1 MDTASLS
8 PLSLYSQ
15 LGSDGAPLIVDAR
28 RDKAFA
34 DDGAMIAG
42 AVRPDRDVKEFAA
55 ANARGRPLVVYCV
68 HGHEVSQDAARA
80 LANAGYQASFLE
92 GGIEAWRAA
101 GLPTMRRR
109 PEWRVPGGSRWI
121 TRERPK
127 IDRIACPWLI
137 SRFIDPLARFEYVP
151 ADRVLAEAR
160 TREAIA
166 YDLPGGTITHRGE
179 RCSFDALIEDFAIK
193 DPALDRLATIVR
205 GADTDRH
212 DLAPQCAG
220 LLAASLGLSRRFAR
234 DLEMLE
240 HAMPMYDG
248 LYAWCRA
255 ETEGVSERHSWT
267 PPA

>member
-34 DDGAMIAG
+34 DDDAMIAG

-101 GLPTMRRR
+101 GHALQ
-109 PEWRVPGGSRWI
+109 
-121 TRERPK
+121 
-127 IDRIACPWLI
+127 
-137 SRFIDPLARFEYVP
+137 
-151 ADRVLAEAR
+151 
-160 TREAIA
+160 AIEPVKA
-166 YDLPGGTITHRGE
+166 
-179 RCSFDALIEDFAIK
+179 
-193 DPALDRLATIVR
+193 
-205 GADTDRH
+205 
-212 DLAPQCAG
+212 
-220 LLAASLGLSRRFAR
+220 
-234 DLEMLE
+234 
-240 HAMPMYDG
+240 
-248 LYAWCRA
+248 
-255 ETEGVSERHSWT
+255 
-267 PPA
+267 